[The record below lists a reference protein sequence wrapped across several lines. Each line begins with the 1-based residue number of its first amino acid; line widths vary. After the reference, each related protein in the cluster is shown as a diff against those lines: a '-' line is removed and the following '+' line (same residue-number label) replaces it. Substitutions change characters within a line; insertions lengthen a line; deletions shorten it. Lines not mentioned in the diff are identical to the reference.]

1 MNLLKNMSIL
11 LLLVGFYSPAFAAI
25 DGFEPD
31 NCSIYNEAEGGGENG
46 DKKTEEEEEPD
57 CE

>member
-1 MNLLKNMSIL
+1 MQLLNKIVIL
-11 LLLVGFYSPAFAAI
+11 LLAIGFYSPAFAAV
-25 DGFEPD
+25 DSFEPVS
-31 NCSIYNEAEGGGENG
+31 CSVFSEAEEAEGG

>member
-1 MNLLKNMSIL
+1 MSLLKKISIL
-11 LLLVGFYSPAFAAI
+11 LLLAAFYSPAFAAVA
-25 DGFEPD
+25 GFEPASC
-31 NCSIYNEAEGGGENG
+31 NVVNEAEGD